1 MKFNEIISLEEGKR
15 KKLLLLDIDDT
26 IVKAKNIYIY
36 KNISGQEI
44 KLTPE
49 QFSQENVTADNEH
62 MYDFRE
68 FRDAEKISGSIK
80 TGEPIIH
87 VLKYMDRLISKG
99 YKIGIL
105 TARGMENIIRTT
117 LQSWLMYNKRG
128 QLKNIG
134 SKLEEVFAVG
144 DEIKKYKG
152 STSAERKAFVIKD
165 LAAKYDKIIFVDDD
179 DKNIQD
185 VKAMALFNVQAKN
198 VSEIDNA

>member
-1 MKFNEIISLEEGKR
+1 MNFDEIITLEEGKR

-36 KNISGQEI
+36 KSVSGQEI

-49 QFSQENVTADNEH
+49 QFSQENVTAENEH

-68 FRDAEKISGSIK
+68 FRDAEKIAGSIK
-80 TGEPIIH
+80 TGDPIIH

-99 YKIGIL
+99 YSVGIL
-105 TARGMENIIRTT
+105 TARAMEDVIRAT

-134 SKLEEVFAVG
+134 SRLKEVFAVG
-144 DEIKKYKG
+144 DQIKKYKG
-152 STSAERKAFVIKD
+152 STSAERKAFVIQD
-165 LAAKYDKIIFVDDD
+165 LVTKYDKIIFVDDD
-179 DKNIQD
+179 AKNIED
-185 VKAMALFNVQAKN
+185 VKNLRLFNVQAKN
-198 VSEIDNA
+198 VSEIE